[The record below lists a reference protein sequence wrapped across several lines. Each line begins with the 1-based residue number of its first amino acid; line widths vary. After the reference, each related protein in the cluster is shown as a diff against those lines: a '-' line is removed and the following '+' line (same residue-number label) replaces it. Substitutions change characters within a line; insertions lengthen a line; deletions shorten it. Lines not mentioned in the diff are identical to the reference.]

1 MTSLALSTV
10 AEENLD
16 STKKYLEVAGVAEID
31 KQFSDLVSQYENQF
45 KLQSIEIQKQAN
57 LQMQDAMMQ
66 AGESVLGQLG
76 TGAQADFAQDIGNA
90 ANEQAQTQQTT
101 LSEQY
106 AKGMEQITDQYA
118 QYRESILGELTDQG
132 FANLV
137 EYEQTVDMFSMALL
151 EQIADNLGLT
161 YTSSIELQDELQAA
175 GMIEQIGDTTM
186 FTVTTLGQQQ
196 IANIL
201 TSLNDEYGGPYSERI
216 SGLVA
221 NMAESAM
228 AQMYP
233 GLDTESSTYQTKY
246 ADLTQRYD
254 EWLQQNATSMYYT
267 DLGLAE
273 FDAGQLIVSKPTTD
287 FPENSNISLSSE
299 SRDVYTV
306 DSSFFGKFW
315 DSDKEGSKQY
325 EYVEQLI
332 EDMRSGDM
340 PNGSYFIANY
350 GQALG
355 DRTIFYFE
363 NGRVY
368 KTQYT
373 DNDPPPELIPGQ
385 VYIGQSADFAATLYA
400 DRKFAADLQS
410 SFDDFNNGR
419 HTTGD
424 IFEWWYGKYRVNA
437 DGTATLIST
446 RNYFGF
452 ERPIDKE

>member
-31 KQFSDLVSQYENQF
+31 RQFSDLVAQYENQF

-66 AGESVLGQLG
+66 AGEGALGQLG
-76 TGAQADFAQDIGNA
+76 TGAQADLAQDIGGNVS
-90 ANEQAQTQQTT
+90 EQAEAQQTALT
-101 LSEQY
+101 EQY
-106 AKGMEQITDQYA
+106 SKGLEQITDEYA
-118 QYRESILGELTDQG
+118 QYREAILGQLTDQG
-132 FANLV
+132 FTNLL

-151 EQIADNLGLT
+151 EQVADNMGFT
-161 YTSSIELQDELQAA
+161 YASQEELQTKLKSA
-175 GMIEQIGDTTM
+175 GIIEQIGDTTM
-186 FTVTTLGQQQ
+186 FTVTDLGQQQ

-201 TSLNDEYGGPYSERI
+201 TSFNNEYGGPYSERI

-233 GLDTESSTYQTKY
+233 GLDTKSSTYQTKY

-254 EWLQQNATSMYYT
+254 EWVQQNATTMYYT

-373 DNDPPPELIPGQ
+373 HNDPPPELIPGQ
-385 VYIGQSADFAATLYA
+385 VYVGQSTDFAATLYT

-410 SFDDFNNGR
+410 GFDDFNNGR
-419 HTTGD
+419 LTTGD
-424 IFEWWYGKYRVNA
+424 IFDWWYGKYRVNA
-437 DGTATLIST
+437 DGTATLIFT
-446 RNYFGF
+446 RDYFGF
-452 ERPIDKE
+452 VRPIDKE